1 MQNPLV
7 VELNPVPPVADALAA
22 LADWPSPLLLDS
34 ARRNARTGRYSF
46 LTADPLHEWT
56 LQNSTPGTDP
66 FADIRTRISEIDV
79 EVVPD
84 LPPFQGGVA
93 GLLGYEL
100 GGCWERIPAPLW
112 NEFQMPVLAV
122 GLYDWVLAWDHRED
136 RAWIIAHDLDR
147 SPADRIE
154 AVRAALDAP
163 RAAVAGNAAELTL
176 RTLPHPVP
184 DAAGLESNFSRG
196 GYLDAVQ
203 RVIDYIRAGDVFQV
217 NLSQRLLARAVRPAV
232 ELYRQ
237 LRACNPAPFAG
248 FYARDDW
255 AVLSASPE
263 RFLTV
268 EGRTVETSPIKGTR
282 RRRPVPEADLFTRDE
297 LRESRKDHAENVM
310 IVDLL
315 RNDLSRVCVPGS
327 ISVPRLCAV
336 ETYETVQHL
345 VSDVRGELQAGR
357 SFWDVMAAAFPG
369 GSITGAPKVRAMEII
384 AELEQV
390 ARGPYCGS
398 LFYVGFDGRADSNIL
413 IRTFVQRGGW
423 LQCSVGGGITAASDP
438 HAEYLE
444 TLDKAAGML
453 AALPGTATEA
463 LRHGGDTEV
472 L

>member
-1 MQNPLV
+1 MQRPLV

-22 LADWPSPLLLDS
+22 LGDWPSPLLLDS
-34 ARRNARTGRYSF
+34 ARQNGPTGRYSF
-46 LTADPLHEWT
+46 LTADPLEEWA
-56 LQNSTPGTDP
+56 LRNCEYGADP
-66 FADIRTRISEIDV
+66 FGEIRTRMAGIPAEA
-79 EVVPD
+79 VPE

-100 GGCWERIPAPLW
+100 GGCRERIPPPLW
-112 NEFQMPVLAV
+112 NEFGIPVLVV
-122 GLYDWVLAWDHRED
+122 GLYDWVLAWDHRSS
-136 RAWIIAHDLDR
+136 RAWIVAHGLDR
-147 SPADRIE
+147 SAADRIE
-154 AVRAALDAP
+154 TVRAALGAS
-163 RAAVAGNAAELTL
+163 RAALASDASTLTP
-176 RTLPHPVP
+176 RTPRHPVP
-184 DAAGLESNFSRG
+184 DAVGVESNFSRG
-196 GYLDAVQ
+196 AYLDAVR
-203 RVIDYIRAGDVFQV
+203 RVIDYIEAGDVFQV
-217 NLSQRLLARAVRPAV
+217 NLSQRLLARTVQPAV

-237 LRACNPAPFAG
+237 LRVCNPAPFAG

-263 RFLTV
+263 RFV
-268 EGRTVETSPIKGTR
+268 RVDGRIVETSPIKGTR
-282 RRRPVPEADLFTRDE
+282 RRRPVPEADLFSRDE

-315 RNDLSRVCVPGS
+315 RNDLSRVCVAGS

-336 ETYETVQHL
+336 ETCETVQHL
-345 VSDVRGELQAGR
+345 VSDVRGELQR
-357 SFWDVMAAAFPG
+357 ERDFWDVMAAAFPG

-384 AELEQV
+384 VELEQV

-438 HAEYLE
+438 HAEYTE

-453 AALPGTATEA
+453 RALNGPPTAALRPAQQ
-463 LRHGGDTEV
+463 
-472 L
+472 